1 MDAQAVSAS
10 GRVGQ
15 ETATVLRDRL
25 NGALKDAMES
35 GEPRAAATLRLIQ
48 AALRERDHCAR
59 ATGVAEGL
67 SEEEIRGML
76 RDMIAQRR
84 EEIVRCEA
92 CARVDVAEQEA
103 EEIAI
108 IEQFLPPRMSD
119 AEISSAV
126 SAAIKDLG
134 ASRLKDTGRVIAAL
148 KQRYNGQM
156 DFTRAK
162 RILCERLH

>member
-1 MDAQAVSAS
+1 
-10 GRVGQ
+10 
-15 ETATVLRDRL
+15 
-25 NGALKDAMES
+25 
-35 GEPRAAATLRLIQ
+35 
-48 AALRERDHCAR
+48 
-59 ATGVAEGL
+59 
-67 SEEEIRGML
+67 ML

-162 RILCERLH
+162 RILCERLR